1 MQITGIVAA
10 CLALAAPRSA
20 HTKPAAIIAMVAAWV
35 FLYMVIGGRWP
46 KPFLSGQLTS
56 GMRWRAAIATL
67 LLIAVFSA
75 GAILGLW
82 TIPPRTSG

>member
-1 MQITGIVAA
+1 VPEVEPVLG
-10 CLALAAPRSA
+10 
-20 HTKPAAIIAMVAAWV
+20 IAMVAAWV

-67 LLIAVFSA
+67 LLIVVFAA
-75 GAILGLW
+75 GAIAGFW
-82 TIPPRTSG
+82 TIPSRTQ

>member
-1 MQITGIVAA
+1 VHEIPKVDPV
-10 CLALAAPRSA
+10 LAV
-20 HTKPAAIIAMVAAWV
+20 AMVAAWV

>member
-1 MQITGIVAA
+1 MPEVEPVLG
-10 CLALAAPRSA
+10 
-20 HTKPAAIIAMVAAWV
+20 IAMVAAWV

-67 LLIAVFSA
+67 LLIAIFAA
-75 GAILGLW
+75 GAMAGFW
-82 TIPPRTSG
+82 TIPPRTQ